1 MRVHLVAVQTEV
13 RVQTYTT
20 AESFKQYVLER
31 TLSAVQGLPEQ
42 EPRLVAFP
50 EAFALP
56 LLFWLDTPPT
66 VQEARTSLQAALWL
80 LRQNWQASLGSG
92 ILSPAVF
99 YHLRAPKVWPV
110 YEQAFRE
117 AAQAARAYVVAG
129 SIFSPLMD
137 SEPARGLH
145 AQGKPVYNLSL
156 VISPQ
161 GTILGRVPKVNLTPH
176 EQGAFLSRGQPGRQT
191 LKTRLGTIANLI
203 CLDAFH
209 ESLIEQADAAGA
221 WLVVQPSAN
230 AARWEGPW
238 SVDPGQIEGEV
249 WLREGLAQK
258 LQKRENLRYGLNP
271 MLNGH
276 LYELYFEGRSGI
288 YQAGGSLALAHGPV
302 GDTFVRA
309 AVELPDN
316 GPSFTTRWALG

>member
-1 MRVHLVAVQTEV
+1 MRVHLLAVQTEV
-13 RVQTYTT
+13 QTLPYTG
-20 AESFKQYVLER
+20 AEEFKRYVLEL
-31 TLSAVQGLPEQ
+31 TQTAVQGLPEDA
-42 EPRLVAFP
+42 PRIIAFP

-56 LLFWLDTPPT
+56 LLFWLDTSSA
-66 VQEARTSLQAALWL
+66 VREAKTSLLAALQL
-80 LRQNWQASLGSG
+80 LRENWRASLKLGVV
-92 ILSPAVF
+92 SPAAF

-117 AAQAARAYVVAG
+117 AAQATGAYVVAG
-129 SIFSPLMD
+129 SIFSPFMD
-137 SEPARGLH
+137 WEPAQGLH
-145 AQGKPVYNLSL
+145 PQGARVYNLSL

-191 LKTRLGTIANLI
+191 LKTRLGPIANLI

-238 SVDPGQIEGEV
+238 SGDPDQIEGEV
-249 WLREGLAQK
+249 WLREGLAKK
-258 LQKRENLRYGLNP
+258 LLGRENLRYGLNP
-271 MLNGH
+271 MLNGR
-276 LYELYFEGRSGI
+276 LYELYFEGKSGI
-288 YQAGGSLALAHGPV
+288 YQAGGPLVLAHSPV
-302 GDTFVRA
+302 GDAFVRA
-309 AVELPDN
+309 AVELPDS
-316 GPSFTTRWALG
+316 GPSL